1 MFRPFETAVS
11 QYGCQMF
18 SYLEYIFVLAF
29 RIFRKC
35 LTRCLD
41 FFELVT
47 LQGYGISSSGRKRGT
62 SFYNLSP
69 VCVQRRGMVFDP
81 SVLKITTVDFKKD
94 LQSHTILIEN
104 QFTEQPVNLR
114 SFCWLFVHCIHGK
127 VHQSKLLGEFW
138 CPFYSNAEQ

>member
-81 SVLKITTVDFKKD
+81 SVLKNNNSGFQKGLTIAHNSHRKSIYRTTSK
-94 LQSHTILIEN
+94 
-104 QFTEQPVNLR
+104 FT
-114 SFCWLFVHCIHGK
+114 F
-127 VHQSKLLGEFW
+127 LLLVVCSLHSWKSTSVEIIG
-138 CPFYSNAEQ
+138 